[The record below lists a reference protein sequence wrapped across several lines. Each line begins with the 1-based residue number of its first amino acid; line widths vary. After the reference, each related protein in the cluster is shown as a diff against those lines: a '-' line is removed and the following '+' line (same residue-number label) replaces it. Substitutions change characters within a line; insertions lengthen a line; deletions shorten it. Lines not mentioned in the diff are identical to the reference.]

1 MLLAVYELHTGPA
14 EAKKMMR
21 SWHCLVA
28 MALVAW
34 LDVACTTAPSC
45 GYGIPTETCPRGA
58 TIAVS
63 TPLARSSMAGAT
75 MVACR
80 NGECATL
87 ALSPS
92 GAATCDVVAPNAN
105 LSVRC
110 QLPSVVIGC
119 GFEMSVLIDAP
130 HDTLRDGDTYSVR
143 VFVPNDTR
151 PVFEWSHS
159 VSYSH
164 VTDVCRTQCTYAD
177 TTHLAPS
184 SSSAGCGSADAG
196 GDAAPDARKTEI
208 VRSSEGA
215 SAP

>member
-1 MLLAVYELHTGPA
+1 
-14 EAKKMMR
+14 MMR
-21 SWHCLVA
+21 SWHCVVA
-28 MALVAW
+28 IAWVAW
-34 LDVACTTAPSC
+34 LDVACTTDRSC
-45 GYGIPTETCPRGA
+45 GYGIPTETCARGA

-63 TPLARSSMAGAT
+63 TSLARSSMVGAT

-80 NGECATL
+80 NGECETL
-87 ALSPS
+87 TLSPS
-92 GAATCDVVAPNAN
+92 GAATCSVVEPNAN

-110 QLPSVVIGC
+110 QIPSVVIGC

-159 VSYSH
+159 VSYSQ
-164 VTDVCRTQCTYAD
+164 VTDPCRTQCTYAD

-184 SSSAGCGSADAG
+184 AASAGCGTSDAG
-196 GDAAPDARKTEI
+196 GHASNDANTSDVVVSSDDASDLSMDAALDGDAADPPPHR
-208 VRSSEGA
+208 
-215 SAP
+215 

>member
-1 MLLAVYELHTGPA
+1 M
-14 EAKKMMR
+14 KR

-28 MALVAW
+28 IALVAW
-34 LDVACTTAPSC
+34 LDVACTTEPSC
-45 GYGIPTETCPRGA
+45 GYGIPTETCARGA

-63 TPLARSSMAGAT
+63 SSLPRSGMAGAT
-75 MVACR
+75 VVACR

-87 ALSPS
+87 TVSS
-92 GAATCDVVAPNAN
+92 SSAAACDVVAPNAK

-110 QLPSVVIGC
+110 QIPSVVIGC

-143 VFVPNDTR
+143 VLLPNDTR

-184 SSSAGCGSADAG
+184 SASAGCGSSDAG
-196 GDAAPDARKTEI
+196 THAADDASTSDVVVASDGASDLSTDAALDGDADPDPHR
-208 VRSSEGA
+208 
-215 SAP
+215 